1 VDGESEPAEQQGQEK
16 NEQDKRHVLKPFS
29 FVPLSTAG
37 PATRSE
43 ALYTRKS
50 SQVA

>member
-16 NEQDKRHVLKPFS
+16 NKQYERHVLKPFC

-37 PATRSE
+37 PATRSK

-50 SQVA
+50 SRLA